1 MMAFICGC
9 YKTVHKYK
17 NIAECPKQVQRRSTP
32 SSSSLQPYTTLH
44 YTTQHYTTL
53 HYTTLH
59 YTTLHYTTLHYTTL
73 HYTTLHCTTLH
84 YTTLH
89 YTTLHYTAPNPNPNP
104 NPTLPR
110 SRALYCVKTKVYL
123 LIGILSVRALT
134 CCLSMLASMA
144 VRMVAGARELTVI
157 PVRACSFPTDL
168 A

>member
-1 MMAFICGC
+1 MAFICGC
-9 YKTVHKYK
+9 YKTVHQHKS
-17 NIAECPKQVQRRSTP
+17 IAECPMQVQRRSTP
-32 SSSSLQPYTTLH
+32 SPSSLQPYTKL
-44 YTTQHYTTL
+44 Q
-53 HYTTLH
+53 
-59 YTTLHYTTLHYTTL
+59 LHYTTLHYTTL
-73 HYTTLHCTTLH
+73 HYTTLHCTALHCTALH

-89 YTTLHYTAPNPNPNP
+89 YTTPNPNPNPNP